1 MLSIPE
7 KQTIKTFLTS
17 ILSWEVLAQIDPTEN
32 GGEDI
37 RQNEKKSLE
46 DKLQSQFPNEML
58 SESILPDGTIIISFG
73 GVKLERNIY
82 DHNNEVKEIA

>member
-1 MLSIPE
+1 MISIAE

-32 GGEDI
+32 CGQDI
-37 RQNEKKSLE
+37 RNNEKKAIE
-46 DKLQSQFPNEML
+46 EKLQEIFPNEIL

-73 GVKLERNIY
+73 GIKLERNIY
-82 DHNNEVKEIA
+82 DHNNETREIA

>member
-7 KQTIKTFLTS
+7 QKTIRTFLTS
-17 ILSWEVLAQIDPTEN
+17 ILSWECLAQIDPTEN
-32 GGEDI
+32 NGEDI
-37 RQNEKKSLE
+37 RQNEKKALE
-46 DKLQSQFPNEML
+46 EKLQSQFPGEIL
-58 SESILPDGTIIISFG
+58 SESILRDGTIIISFG

>member
-7 KQTIKTFLTS
+7 QQTIRTFLTS
-17 ILSWEVLAQIDPTEN
+17 ILSWECLAQIDPTEN
-32 GGEDI
+32 NGEDI
-37 RQNEKKSLE
+37 RQNEKKALE
-46 DKLQSQFPNEML
+46 EKLQEKFPNEML

-82 DHNNEVKEIA
+82 DNNNETREIA